1 MMTYPPQAVSCRMG
15 TIRGEML
22 AVDLARYAVLR
33 REDEIVKQAR
43 LQFAGHVIEDT
54 LLLSEQACLG
64 PGHSSARF
72 LDDQASSTLGSLL
85 PPGSLPLR
93 DHRPMLL
100 RTSSLRSAS
109 SAEQRLDLC
118 VDARAATVRLYYCL
132 RCIAHRDRIPR
143 VRVLTKR
150 WYHHL
155 FRIS

>member
-1 MMTYPPQAVSCRMG
+1 MG

-22 AVDLARYAVLR
+22 AVDLARYAMLC

-54 LLLSEQACLG
+54 LLLSEQACCLG

-72 LDDQASSTLGSLL
+72 FLDQASSTLGSLL
-85 PPGSLPLR
+85 SPPGIILPLR

-109 SAEQRLDLC
+109 SAEQRLELC
-118 VDARAATVRLYYCL
+118 VAARARQPYDCTVC
-132 RCIAHRDRIPR
+132 AA
-143 VRVLTKR
+143 
-150 WYHHL
+150 
-155 FRIS
+155 